1 MKIERFFHVRTGAT
15 RGGATVRVVG
25 DTDTVGTVE
34 VQTVFCSKKDPY
46 CKKVGRELSTAE
58 PIKVVPLRYL
68 AAELGRVH
76 EEVYKRN
83 KVSNWPVYSLVPD
96 YTFAIKYFLPK
107 E

>member
-1 MKIERFFHVRTGAT
+1 MKIERFFHVRTGTT

-68 AAELGRVH
+68 AAELARVQEQVH
-76 EEVYKRN
+76 K
-83 KVSNWPVYSLVPD
+83 KVKTPNGGIYAWTPD